1 MATTATPP
9 PATAARPQNAVLA
22 LAAAGLAVVLWSYW
36 STLDAIAERWTN
48 DPAYSHGFLVPLFS
62 VYLLWLRRDRLA
74 GGVSPAWWGVGIV
87 LLAGGMRLAGHFLYQ
102 SWLDAASLPICLA
115 GLVAAAGGWKALKWA
130 APGLLFLAF
139 MLPLPYKLQTM
150 LGGQLQR
157 LATVVSTYVLQTVGV
172 PAVAEGNVILLSTTK
187 LGVVEA
193 CSGLSMLM
201 TFFALAVAVAILA
214 DTRSIFERLV
224 IVASALPIAVAAN
237 VVRIVVTSVLYE
249 MDKGELARRVYHDLA
264 GWLMMPLALGMLLV
278 ELFVLGRAIVPVA
291 PSGPRRPGLAPLVA

>member
-1 MATTATPP
+1 
-9 PATAARPQNAVLA
+9 VLA
-22 LAAAGLAVVLWSYW
+22 LIGVGLGVVLWAYW
-36 STLDAIAERWTN
+36 STLDAIAERWVN

-62 VYLLWLRRDRLA
+62 VYLLWMRRDRLA
-74 GGVSPAWWGVGIV
+74 GGVTPAWWGLGLV
-87 LLAGGMRLAGHFLYQ
+87 LLAGGMRVASHFLYQ
-102 SWLDAASLPICLA
+102 SWLDAASLPVALA

-150 LGGQLQR
+150 LGGTLQR
-157 LATVVSTYVLQTVGV
+157 VATVVSTYALQTFGV

-201 TFFALAVAVAILA
+201 TFFALATAVAILA
-214 DTRSIFERLV
+214 DTRTVFERAL
-224 IVASALPIAVAAN
+224 IVASAIPIAVAAN
-237 VVRIVVTSVLYE
+237 VVRITVTSVLYE

-264 GWLMMPLALGMLLV
+264 GWLMMPLALGFLLI
-278 ELFVLGRAIVPVA
+278 ELFVLGRAIVPAA
-291 PSGPRRPGLAPLVA
+291 PTGPRHRGPAPLAT